1 MLNQELSTPDK
12 IRSLA
17 TDLNNYHNT
26 KRFSRYN
33 KMGRILRV
41 HLTLMLG
48 KPKPKMLTGKVTYK
62 QKS

>member
-17 TDLNNYHNT
+17 TDLNNYHST
-26 KRFSRYN
+26 KRFSRYT
-33 KMGRILRV
+33 KMGRILKA

-48 KPKPKMLTGKVTYK
+48 KPKPKMLTGRLTYK